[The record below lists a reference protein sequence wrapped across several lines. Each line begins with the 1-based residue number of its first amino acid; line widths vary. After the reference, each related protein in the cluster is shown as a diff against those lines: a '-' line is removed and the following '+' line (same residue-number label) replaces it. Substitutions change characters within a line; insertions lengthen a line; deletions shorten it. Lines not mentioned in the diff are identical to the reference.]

1 MQDILRAIPSFLD
14 HLDTQGAAAEELVFA
29 AWRRIADDQMANNVV
44 PLKLTNGRL
53 LAAVPSEMWR
63 RQVADL
69 GPAFVKR
76 LNDSIGRQL
85 VKFIEFRVDEAAVEK
100 ARSERGPGWPSRSRL
115 SELAEEQITPELTA
129 AADTI
134 GDDELRRRL
143 LAAAGS
149 SLARRKILAGK

>member
-14 HLDTQGAAAEELVFA
+14 HLDTEGAAAEELVFA

-44 PLKLTNGRL
+44 PLKLTTGRL

-76 LNDSIGRQL
+76 LNDSIGRPL
-85 VKFIEFRVDEAAVEK
+85 VKFIEFCVDEAAVEK

-115 SELAEEQITPELTA
+115 SGLAEEQITPELTA